1 MTLGEIKAEALR
13 LMQIDEDVD
22 GDTVGDVVDNEDF
35 RLFYTGMPG
44 AINRAL
50 ADLEARR
57 ILPLKR
63 VVLYEP
69 PQGTT
74 TPAGGDTSSVAASAT
89 PSPTGEGNGAGGD
102 GSRMAAGASPRPT
115 GMSEAAEYI
124 ADGGGS
130 EPPPYGDEQ
139 SREVGRGWRSTIRG
153 NRARFMPDL
162 PDMAAPARVLMECED
177 GYDDNHPYRFEA
189 GVLTIADFDAT
200 ASFELLYHPRITR
213 VRADTDNA
221 TELDLPEALADAL
234 PYYLKADLYR
244 VDEPGEANDA
254 RNWYE
259 AAVAQYAATLTDGVP
274 QGAVETVFGGVH
286 DAANMVFGGFICKD
300 DEI

>member
-1 MTLGEIKAEALR
+1 MTLGEVKAEALR

-22 GDTVGDVVDNEDF
+22 GDTVAAMADSEDY
-35 RLFYTGMPG
+35 RLFYKGMPG

-69 PQGTT
+69 QQAI
-74 TPAGGDTSSVAASAT
+74 TPPVGGDTSSVA
-89 PSPTGEGNGAGGD
+89 GG
-102 GSRMAAGASPRPT
+102 RAV
-115 GMSEAAEYI
+115 
-124 ADGGGS
+124 
-130 EPPPYGDEQ
+130 PY
-139 SREVGRGWRSTIRG
+139 EVRG
-153 NRARFMPDL
+153 NRARFMTDL
-162 PDMAAPARVLMECED
+162 PDMAAPARVVVEGDHGC
-177 GYDDNHPYRFEA
+177 DDNYPYRFEA

-200 ASFELLYHPRITR
+200 ATFELLYHPRIVR
-213 VRADTDNA
+213 VRADTPNA
-221 TELDLPEALADAL
+221 TELALPEALAAAL

-259 AAVAQYAATLTDGVP
+259 AAVAQYAATLTDGV
-274 QGAVETVFGGVH
+274 QNTVETVYGGC
-286 DAANMVFGGFICKD
+286 FW
-300 DEI
+300 

>member
-1 MTLGEIKAEALR
+1 MTLGEVKAEALR
-13 LMQIDEDVD
+13 LMQIDQDLD
-22 GDTVGDVVDNEDF
+22 GVTVGNVVDNEDF

-44 AINRAL
+44 ALNRAF

-69 PQGTT
+69 PQGITP
-74 TPAGGDTSSVAASAT
+74 PAGGDTSSVAASAT
-89 PSPTGEGNGAGGD
+89 PSPTGEGNGTSTPMGASEAGN
-102 GSRMAAGASPRPT
+102 GSRMWNV
-115 GMSEAAEYI
+115 
-124 ADGGGS
+124 DGGYVYEGNYRARRS
-130 EPPPYGDEQ
+130 RGEVPY
-139 SREVGRGWRSTIRG
+139 VVRG

-162 PDMAAPARVLMECED
+162 PDMAAPARVLMECGD

-200 ASFELLYHPRITR
+200 ATFELLYHPSIVR
-213 VRADTDNA
+213 VRADTPNA
-221 TELDLPEALADAL
+221 TELALPEALAAAL

-259 AAVAQYAATLTDGVP
+259 AAVAQYAATLTDGV
-274 QGAVETVFGGVH
+274 QNTVETVYGGC
-286 DAANMVFGGFICKD
+286 FW
-300 DEI
+300 